1 MTDISIPLALTKAD
15 SLLQPRKPLSSTGEL
30 QLVEQVPTPIHVV
43 PSVAVLLCI
52 YNGKDFL
59 AEQLESIDQQTHQNW
74 RLFISDDGDC
84 QESLQIIATFSA
96 RFERNK
102 VNLVSGP
109 KKGFAKNFLS
119 LICDKLIN
127 AEYFAFCDQD
137 DIWSSK
143 KLEKAITSLENID
156 HELPSLYCSRVN
168 VVNKRNEV
176 IGLSPLFLKPPCF
189 SNALVQTIG
198 GGNTMV
204 FNQAARN
211 LVLRSGSSV
220 DIVSHDWWM
229 YLLVSGCNGYIY
241 FDDFPSVRYR
251 QHENNLRGSNL
262 GFIAKIV
269 RIKQLLRGDY
279 KNFIT
284 TNLKALEPLGGL
296 FLDKNLIFLNE
307 FSAAREYSF
316 FKRVKKFYQLKI
328 YRQTILG
335 NIGLWLAVLF
345 NKL

>member
-1 MTDISIPLALTKAD
+1 
-15 SLLQPRKPLSSTGEL
+15 L
-30 QLVEQVPTPIHVV
+30 QLVEQESVPVHVG
-43 PSVAVLLCI
+43 PSVAILLCI
-52 YNGKDFL
+52 CNGKDFL
-59 AEQLESIDQQTHQNW
+59 VEQLESIAQQTHQNW

-84 QESLQIIATFSA
+84 QESPQIIATFSA

-102 VNLVSGP
+102 VNLVIGP

-119 LICDKLIN
+119 LVCDKLIS

-143 KLEKAITSLENID
+143 KLERAIISLENID
-156 HELPSLYCSRVN
+156 HDLPSLYCSRTTI
-168 VVNKRNEV
+168 VNKKNEE

-211 LVLRSGSSV
+211 LVLRAGSSV
-220 DIVSHDWWM
+220 AIVSHDWWM
-229 YLLVSGCNGYIY
+229 YLLVSGCGGYIY
-241 FDDFPSVRYR
+241 VDDFPSIRYR

-262 GFIAKIV
+262 GVIAKIV

-279 KNFIT
+279 KNFIS
-284 TNLKALEPLGGL
+284 TNLKALEPLSGL

-307 FSAAREYSF
+307 FSAIREYSF

-345 NKL
+345 NKI